1 MVFVVGP
8 LVALM
13 EEQAKGLNAKAK
25 GLNAKAIAMTPIFAA
40 AIKTQIQGPLFGLL
54 KF

>member
-1 MVFVVGP
+1 
-8 LVALM
+8 M
-13 EEQAKGLNAKAK
+13 EKQAK

-40 AIKTQIQGPLFGLL
+40 GIKTQIQGPLFGLL